1 MGEKINLEYEEFK
14 KYLNKKERNLKY
26 FIQFDLDENMEDM
39 IKELNDKEII
49 F

>member
-26 FIQFDLDENMEDM
+26 FVQFDLDENMEDM

>member
-26 FIQFDLDENMEDM
+26 FVQFDMDENMEDM

>member
-26 FIQFDLDENMEDM
+26 FVQFDMDENMEDV

>member
-26 FIQFDLDENMEDM
+26 FVNFDLDENMEDV

>member
-26 FIQFDLDENMEDM
+26 FVQFDMDENMEDV
-39 IKELNDKEII
+39 INELNDKEII